1 MITLKP
7 SKIHFDYGLFGIVVL
22 FSLFGLVMI
31 YNASSVEAMR
41 DFADKYYYLKNQ
53 AVWFLIGLM
62 ALFFFSFFDYRRL
75 EKIAPILFFLN
86 ILLLILVLIP
96 GIGSMVFGAR
106 RRINLGFFA
115 FQPAEMM
122 KLSLVLYLASWLK
135 EKRSIWPFLFL
146 IILILGLIVL
156 EPDLGTAV
164 VIIATAFALYFV
176 AEPSWFKPL
185 FLVLLGAAG
194 FLFLSFSSPYRRE
207 RLLTFLDPARDPLG
221 SSYHIR
227 QILIGLGSGGLLG
240 KGLGHSR
247 QKYEYLPEATTDSIF
262 AIIAEETGFLG
273 SLVLIMA
280 FLFFSLRGA
289 AIAQRAPDMFS
300 RLLAIG
306 IVFWLSLQYLIN
318 LSAMVALIPLTGI
331 PLPFISYGGS
341 ALVIA
346 LAGVGILL
354 NISRFQVKRTG
365 RK

>member
-7 SKIHFDYGLFGIVVL
+7 SKSHFDYWLLGVVVL
-22 FSLFGLVMI
+22 LSAFGLVMI

-53 AVWFLIGLM
+53 AVWFLIGM
-62 ALFFFSFFDYRRL
+62 VALFFFSFFDHRRL

-86 ILLLILVLIP
+86 ILLLLVVLIP
-96 GIGSMVFGAR
+96 GIGSKVFGAR

-135 EKRSIWPFLFL
+135 ERRSILPFLLL
-146 IILILGLIVL
+146 ISLILGLIVS

-176 AEPSWFKPL
+176 AESSWFKPL
-185 FLVLLGAAG
+185 FLVLLGVAS

-207 RLLTFLDPARDPLG
+207 RFLTFLNPARDPLG

-240 KGLGHSR
+240 KGLGYSR

-262 AIIAEETGFLG
+262 AVIAEETGFLG
-273 SLVLIMA
+273 SLVLIGA

-289 AIAQRAPDMFS
+289 SIAQKAPCLFS

-346 LAGVGILL
+346 LSGVGVLL
-354 NISRFQVKRTG
+354 NISRSQVKRTE
-365 RK
+365 R